1 MPKDVNPDLGI
12 VLAFL
17 RSGQGWSQ
25 TELGEAAAVSP
36 NLLNDYERG
45 RKPLHRHRLEYLVS
59 FIGVPPETI
68 DATLERLEAN
78 RSAAKAPGGAEEL
91 SASRR
96 RIEQVAARVGRLAA
110 EGARKVLSIL
120 SLEGEAILAREE
132 ARRLWARLERRAADE
147 RLALVEESAKFR
159 SWALCELVAAKSI
172 EMAPSSPAKALEL
185 AELARRIAELCPGDE
200 WLRQRAQG
208 YAWFHVANARRVT
221 NDLPGADVAL
231 RSATQFWK
239 ADPKGE
245 PQLFNE
251 AIVLALEADLHRE
264 QGRFAEAARKIE
276 EALAVDRGEIRSKL
290 LLTKA
295 QVLETL
301 GDIEASTE
309 TLREAIPFIDD
320 DREPRTAFA
329 VRFQFLVNLC
339 LQDRAAEAL
348 PDLPH
353 VRALAEKLGQE
364 MDGVRLLWL
373 EGKIAAGTG
382 QATQAEEVFE
392 QARRRFASQRPPLFF
407 DYALVSLDLA
417 LVLLKH
423 GRLAEVKILAD
434 QMARIFTKQGVNREA
449 FAAIQIFCEAAR
461 REAATVELIQRVVR
475 FLHRSQYDSG
485 LKFED
490 SEEAKAS

>member
-12 VLAFL
+12 VLVFL

-25 TELGEAAAVSP
+25 TELGEAATVSP

-45 RKPLHRHRLEYLVS
+45 RKPLHRHRLEYLIS
-59 FIGVPPETI
+59 FMGVPPETI

-78 RSAAKAPGGAEEL
+78 RSAAKAPGGSAEL

-221 NDLPGADVAL
+221 NDLPGSDRAL
-231 RSATQFWK
+231 ATARRLW
-239 ADPKGE
+239 
-245 PQLFNE
+245 E
-251 AIVLALEADLHRE
+251 AGALGDAGIFDETWTHWI
-264 QGRFAEAARKIE
+264 EAAVRKDQRRFSDGLRKIE
-276 EALAVDRGEIRSKL
+276 EALAVDEGVLRGKL

-295 QVLETL
+295 QILGAL
-301 GDIEASTE
+301 GDAEASTE
-309 TLREAIPFIDD
+309 VLREAILHIDPERD
-320 DREPRTAFA
+320 PRTALG
-329 VRFQFLVNLC
+329 VRFQFLVCLC
-339 LQDRAAEAL
+339 LQHRAAEAASEVPQL
-348 PDLPH
+348 RD
-353 VRALAEKLGQE
+353 LAEKIDQE
-364 MDGVRLLWL
+364 MDWVRLIWL

-382 QATQAEEVFE
+382 RVQEAEEAFE
-392 QARRRFASQRPPLFF
+392 QVRRKFIAF
-407 DYALVSLDLA
+407 DLAFNYAQVSLDLG
-417 LVLLKH
+417 LLLLEQ
-423 GRLAEVKILAD
+423 GRNAEARTLAD
-434 QMARIFTKQGVNREA
+434 QMVWIFKNQRVPAGALAALRIFHD
-449 FAAIQIFCEAAR
+449 AAR
-461 REAATVELIQRVVR
+461 REVATVELVRRVIQ
-475 FLHRSQYDSG
+475 FLHRLEADPKLSFQAA
-485 LKFED
+485 
-490 SEEAKAS
+490 EEAEAL